1 MKTQFNKYIYIALII
16 LGIIYLKE
24 KSIGQALIYLG
35 IALAFD
41 PFDTNQKFDDRPTW
55 QKMVLIVNLAI
66 VFGLIFIVF

>member
-1 MKTQFNKYIYIALII
+1 MKTRFNKYIYIALNI

-41 PFDTNQKFDDRPTW
+41 PFDTNQKFDDRPIW
-55 QKMVLIVNLAI
+55 QKWSLL
-66 VFGLIFIVF
+66 